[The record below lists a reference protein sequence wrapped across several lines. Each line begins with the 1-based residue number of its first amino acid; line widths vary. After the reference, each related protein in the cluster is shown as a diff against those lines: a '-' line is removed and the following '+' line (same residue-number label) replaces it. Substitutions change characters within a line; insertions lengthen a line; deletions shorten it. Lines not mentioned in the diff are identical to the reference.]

1 VTDQDQIGV
10 AVADDNDLMGEA
22 VGRWLSRN
30 PRFMFSGA
38 FASGEDALDALRMDR
53 GGRIAVL
60 LLDVDV
66 PGSDS
71 FGALETISAEFPR
84 VRVVMFSGH
93 VRSEYIE
100 RALDAG
106 AAGYIVK
113 DEPPAVILDLIGR
126 AARGEVVLS
135 PAARDAMASG
145 PQGEGRGF

>member
-1 VTDQDQIGV
+1 VSEHDQIGV

-30 PRFMFSGA
+30 PRFAFIGA
-38 FASGEDALDALRMDR
+38 FASGEDALESLRAGD
-53 GGRIAVL
+53 GGPISVL

-71 FGALETISAEFPR
+71 FGALETMGAEFPGL
-84 VRVVMFSGH
+84 RVVMFSGH

-113 DEPPAVILDLIGR
+113 DEPPTVILELIGR

-135 PAARDAMASG
+135 PAARDAIASLG
-145 PQGEGRGF
+145 GGRGN